1 MELHYRKKQSEEEI
15 VNGRP
20 AALKTVDVVGD
31 GEGSPNRII
40 LGENAAVLRSLMRDR
55 TISKHV
61 DLVYIDPPFAT
72 NATFRAGS
80 KRVATISAAR
90 ADAVAYHDRLL
101 GEEFI
106 EYLRER
112 LVLLRELL
120 SETGSIYVHI
130 DYKIGHYVKVM
141 MDEVFGQ
148 RNFRN
153 DITRIKCNPKN
164 FARKGYGNVKDMVL
178 FYTMG
183 REAVWN
189 EPRGRA
195 PRANIEKLFSKI
207 DKKGRRYTTTP
218 LHAPGETRNGESG
231 QEWKGMRPP
240 AGRHWRYSRDVLD
253 RLDAAGLIAWSSRGV
268 PRKIIF
274 ADEHGEQRLQDI
286 WEFKDLQSPSY
297 PTEKNINLLRTI
309 IQTSSAPGQLVLD
322 AFCGSGTTLLAAEEL
337 GRRWIGIDNS
347 PLAIE
352 LAAKRLRSPGSTLFK
367 RSPQFVLE
375 EQSLPARS
383 HQRLK
388 QAA

>member
-90 ADAVAYHDRLL
+90 GDAVAYHDRLL

-195 PRANIEKLFSKI
+195 PRANIEKMF
-207 DKKGRRYTTTP
+207 
-218 LHAPGETRNGESG
+218 
-231 QEWKGMRPP
+231 
-240 AGRHWRYSRDVLD
+240 
-253 RLDAAGLIAWSSRGV
+253 
-268 PRKIIF
+268 
-274 ADEHGEQRLQDI
+274 
-286 WEFKDLQSPSY
+286 
-297 PTEKNINLLRTI
+297 
-309 IQTSSAPGQLVLD
+309 
-322 AFCGSGTTLLAAEEL
+322 
-337 GRRWIGIDNS
+337 
-347 PLAIE
+347 
-352 LAAKRLRSPGSTLFK
+352 
-367 RSPQFVLE
+367 
-375 EQSLPARS
+375 
-383 HQRLK
+383 
-388 QAA
+388 